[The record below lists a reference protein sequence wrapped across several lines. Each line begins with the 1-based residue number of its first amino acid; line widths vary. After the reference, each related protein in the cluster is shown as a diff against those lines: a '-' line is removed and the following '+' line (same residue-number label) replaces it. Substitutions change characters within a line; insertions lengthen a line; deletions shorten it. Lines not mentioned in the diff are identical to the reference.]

1 MIESLASSA
10 APSTAVLPN
19 GDGSQDGESGGK
31 GALSQATS
39 ANLGKNDFLKLLTTQ
54 LQNQDPSNPMKGKDF
69 AAQLAQFSSVEQLTN
84 ISGQIEEQGKSD
96 GALAQ
101 SINDSMATD
110 LIGRTV
116 KTSGNT
122 LQWTGE
128 GEATFGVDLERPASE
143 ATVTIRDAGAT
154 RCGRKPSRTYRR
166 ARRSPGTARRTG
178 AHRCPTARIRWRS
191 APRAGAGMPSRGPR
205 DWRAPS
211 TASRWRT
218 GERPSGLA
226 GRRCRWGVCRALRP
240 SSPPPS
246 PSPLSMGNSVS
257 P

>member
-19 GDGSQDGESGGK
+19 GDGSQDGESGGG

-54 LQNQDPSNPMKGKDF
+54 LQNQDPSDPMKGKDF

-143 ATVTIRDAGAT
+143 ATVTIRDAGGNAVRTKTLENVSQSTEVTWDGTADGGAQVPDGTYSVEVSAT
-154 RCGRKPSRTYRR
+154 GGSGD
-166 ARRSPGTARRTG
+166 AVEGTARLEGTVDRVTLKDGRTSLRIGG
-178 AHRCPTARIRWRS
+178 AQ
-191 APRAGAGMPSRGPR
+191 
-205 DWRAPS
+205 
-211 TASRWRT
+211 
-218 GERPSGLA
+218 
-226 GRRCRWGVCRALRP
+226 V
-240 SSPPPS
+240 
-246 PSPLSMGNSVS
+246 SMGRVQSIAAQ
-257 P
+257 

>member
-10 APSTAVLPN
+10 APSPAVLPN
-19 GDGSQDGESGGK
+19 GDGSQGGESGGN

-101 SINDSMATD
+101 SINDSVATD
-110 LIGRTV
+110 LIGQTV
-116 KTSGNT
+116 ETSGNT

-128 GEATFGVDLERPASE
+128 GEAPLSVDLERPASRPRSRS
-143 ATVTIRDAGAT
+143 ATRGAT
-154 RCGRKPSRTYRR
+154 RCGRKPSRMYRR

-191 APRAGAGMPSRGPR
+191 APRAGAGTPLRGPR

-211 TASRWRT
+211 IA
-218 GERPSGLA
+218 
-226 GRRCRWGVCRALRP
+226 
-240 SSPPPS
+240 
-246 PSPLSMGNSVS
+246 
-257 P
+257 